1 MYNNNGKIFP
11 DNNLK
16 KDINNKEKYAEKKRN
31 LKNDIIKI
39 NNEISEIK
47 TNPTNLKQVYNKKKN
62 KWADKNSVGYKF
74 IDSKINKFNTAKINK
89 QLNLQ
94 SNLFKD
100 SEYFLNNI
108 FYNYKL

>member
-1 MYNNNGKIFP
+1 MRIQKK
-11 DNNLK
+11 NL
-16 KDINNKEKYAEKKRN
+16 EKKRN
-31 LKNDIIKI
+31 LKNDINKI

-100 SEYFLNNI
+100 SEYKEGKSEIIDYDKIKSRLEEEI
-108 FYNYKL
+108 K